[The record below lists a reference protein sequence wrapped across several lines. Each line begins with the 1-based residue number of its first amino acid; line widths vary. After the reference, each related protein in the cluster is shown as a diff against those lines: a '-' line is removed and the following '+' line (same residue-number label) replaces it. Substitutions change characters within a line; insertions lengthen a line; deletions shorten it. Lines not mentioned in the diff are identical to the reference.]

1 MSYQIAKMIGAAS
14 LALIIST
21 PLAIA
26 DDHVKT
32 MTVYNDA
39 SGDTYQSFGHADGI
53 GDKILWRSNMQ
64 TEDGEVIGVGS
75 GHCTQLDAEKNFFCA
90 FTIDLDGRGI
100 LAGQGVQL
108 TEPAPS
114 TYPITGGTGEFE
126 GVTGSIVSMPV
137 EDRARFVYEISYR
150 DGT

>member
-14 LALIIST
+14 LALTISA

-32 MTVYNDA
+32 MTIYNDA
-39 SGDTYQSFGHADGI
+39 SGDAYLSLGQTDGV
-53 GDKILWRSNMQ
+53 GDKIIWRSNMQ
-64 TEDGEVIGVGS
+64 TEDGDVIGFGS
-75 GHCTQLDAEKNFFCA
+75 GHCTRLDAEKNFFCA
-90 FTIDLDGRGI
+90 FTINLDGRGI

-108 TEPAPS
+108 TEPTPS

-126 GVTGSIVSMPV
+126 GATGSMVSMPV
-137 EDRARFVYEISYR
+137 EDRARFVYQITYR
-150 DGT
+150 D